1 MFIVS
6 KLTSHSCTL
15 YNVCVSLC
23 MSVYM
28 SDDRL
33 AITTAGKY
41 WQFNM
46 LIAV

>member
-1 MFIVS
+1 MYIVQ
-6 KLTSHSCTL
+6 
-15 YNVCVSLC
+15 C
-23 MSVYM
+23 MCQFVYEYM

-46 LIAV
+46 LIAVWE